1 MSYRKNLK
9 RTFKEELV
17 DNETE
22 KAIEDE
28 EEQKKAMKNL
38 GDALRKARAAKQEAI
53 RKAEEEARK
62 KEAMQTQPMT
72 SL

>member
-1 MSYRKNLK
+1 MINSNLLKILDQETFHEMSYRKNLK

-38 GDALRKARAAKQEAI
+38 GDALRKARAAK
-53 RKAEEEARK
+53 
-62 KEAMQTQPMT
+62 
-72 SL
+72 

>member
-38 GDALRKARAAKQEAI
+38 GDALRKARAAK
-53 RKAEEEARK
+53 
-62 KEAMQTQPMT
+62 
-72 SL
+72 

>member
-9 RTFKEELV
+9 KTFKEELV
-17 DNETE
+17 DKEAE

-38 GDALRKARAAKQEAI
+38 GDALRKARAAK
-53 RKAEEEARK
+53 
-62 KEAMQTQPMT
+62 
-72 SL
+72 